1 MVFSTDYIVKIV
13 YLKKHCETSNRENK
27 IRRVKITSDPDP
39 LSSETDQRIRIRIKI
54 KRIRNTDLPCG
65 TQVPVIS
72 SLP

>member
-1 MVFSTDYIVKIV
+1 MKNIA
-13 YLKKHCETSNRENK
+13 KHLIEKTRFT
-27 IRRVKITSDPDP
+27 VKITSDPDP